1 MYMIIIS
8 NMHAQ
13 SCVCVFLLAENRK
26 KFEQTTTVCLRF
38 IERASIIGA
47 ERQNAGMSAFEFS
60 EVAIE
65 P

>member
-38 IERASIIGA
+38 IEGASIIGT
-47 ERQNAGMSAFEFS
+47 ERKNAVMSAFEFF
-60 EVAIE
+60 EEAIE